1 MSPRVKQVTSGSS
14 MPEAGHPKLV
24 LWDHPRDGVGR
35 EAGGGPGGRDTCAP
49 VADSCQYMAKA
60 TTTL

>member
-1 MSPRVKQVTSGSS
+1 